1 MNVDLGIWNK
11 LTKLVIVLLL
21 IAGLLGIAGWYLPL
35 ISQNQR
41 MRQEVQRLDNL
52 TQKEN
57 ETAKQLNASINALR
71 TDAKAVER
79 LAREQL
85 GYAKPGETVVRFEVA
100 GTNLPVAR

>member
-11 LTKLVIVLLL
+11 LTKLVIALLL

-52 TQKEN
+52 TQKET

-85 GYAKPGETVVRFEVA
+85 GYAKPGETVVRFEPA
-100 GTNLPVAR
+100 GTNRLVVR

>member
-1 MNVDLGIWNK
+1 MNVDLGIWSK
-11 LTKLVIVLLL
+11 LTKLVIALLL

-35 ISQNQR
+35 IHQNQR

-85 GYAKPGETVVRFEVA
+85 GYAKPGETVVRFEPT
-100 GTNLPVAR
+100 GTNRPVAR